1 METYEPT
8 KEFDFSQ
15 IHLDTP
21 QPVHGGTFFT
31 KLLTSEGNPLYIQLP
46 KCMSKQGVVTTK
58 KNRYCD
64 LLYDKENQEALIGWI
79 LSLEEHCQKHIYEKS
94 DVWFHNDFTKED
106 IEALM
111 TPVYRLYNAGKK
123 LLVRTYIDVG
133 RENKQHKCVVYDE
146 REIQIDITRIMSHTT
161 FIPLVMIEG
170 VKFSSKSFDII
181 IKLSQVMVLDD
192 DTEGVHNCLIRR
204 AKSGGNS
211 RNDVSSTIHPVESVE
226 AEPIIT
232 PPAHDGE
239 VLLPPAGED
248 KAVEAPQEETMV
260 SHEEETMVSHEE
272 EAVEPPQEEA
282 VEPPQEGMMVARE
295 VNAIESHEIEE
306 EKLGPEPS
314 ETSSI
319 PIEVS
324 VEDNPVV
331 NPGFESVSES
341 DNVVDVNVD
350 TLENVR
356 LAEIADHDLVVSD
369 GEPMNLR
376 KPNEIYYEI
385 YKAAK
390 EKAIKMRRAAV
401 EAYLE
406 TKEIK
411 SKYMLQDIED
421 SDSDDDSVYSDLEEP

>member
-21 QPVHGGTFFT
+21 QPVQGGTFFT

-146 REIQIDITRIMSHTT
+146 REIQIDITRIMSHTN

-170 VKFSSKSFDII
+170 VKFSSKSFDIV

-192 DTEGVHNCLIRR
+192 VTESVHNCLIRR
-204 AKSGGNS
+204 SKSGGNS
-211 RNDVSSTIHPVESVE
+211 RNDVSSTIHPILSVE
-226 AEPIIT
+226 AEPSIT
-232 PPAHDGE
+232 PPADDGE
-239 VLLPPAGED
+239 VLPPPAGED
-248 KAVEAPQEETMV
+248 
-260 SHEEETMVSHEE
+260 
-272 EAVEPPQEEA
+272 EAV
-282 VEPPQEGMMVARE
+282 VAG
-295 VNAIESHEIEE
+295 EIEE
-306 EKLGPEPS
+306 ATETREIEKFDETREVDASESQEIEWEKPGPGPEPS
-314 ETSSI
+314 ETSSM
-319 PIEVS
+319 PIEAS
-324 VEDNPVV
+324 VEDNPVF
-331 NPGFESVSES
+331 NSGSGS
-341 DNVVDVNVD
+341 DSGSFVDVNVD

-356 LAEIADHDLVVSD
+356 LAEIGDHDLVVSD

-411 SKYMLQDIED
+411 SKYMLQDVED
-421 SDSDDDSVYSDLEEP
+421 SESDSDDDSVDSDLEEP

>member
-21 QPVHGGTFFT
+21 QPVQGGTFFT

-146 REIQIDITRIMSHTT
+146 REIQIDITRIMSHTN

-170 VKFSSKSFDII
+170 VKFSSKSFDIV

-192 DTEGVHNCLIRR
+192 VTESVHNCLIRR
-204 AKSGGNS
+204 SKSGGNS
-211 RNDVSSTIHPVESVE
+211 RNDVSSTIHPILSVE

-232 PPAHDGE
+232 PPADDGE
-239 VLLPPAGED
+239 VLPPPAGED
-248 KAVEAPQEETMV
+248 
-260 SHEEETMVSHEE
+260 
-272 EAVEPPQEEA
+272 EAVVAGEDEALVAGEDEA
-282 VEPPQEGMMVARE
+282 VVARE
-295 VNAIESHEIEE
+295 IEEATETREIEKFDE
-306 EKLGPEPS
+306 TREVDASESQEIEWEKPGPEPS
-314 ETSSI
+314 ETLSM
-319 PIEVS
+319 PIEAS
-324 VEDNPVV
+324 VEDNPVF
-331 NPGFESVSES
+331 NSGSGS
-341 DNVVDVNVD
+341 DSGSGSFVDVNVD

-421 SDSDDDSVYSDLEEP
+421 SDSDNDTVDSIYSDLEEP